1 MEKKVKDI
9 ATFNLAILATMG
21 NYQSLVWRNDNKW
34 KDEKEK
40 LDKEISPLGQFS
52 DKIILDFSFTIA
64 ILTKFQICMFQE
76 FLKSKSNNEVYIYFF
91 FIHRA
96 IS

>member
-1 MEKKVKDI
+1 MVFTNPNNFGNPVYHSTLVKTRKYMEKKVKDI

-40 LDKEISPLGQFS
+40 LDKEIRPLG
-52 DKIILDFSFTIA
+52 
-64 ILTKFQICMFQE
+64 
-76 FLKSKSNNEVYIYFF
+76 
-91 FIHRA
+91 
-96 IS
+96 